1 VHPALIA
8 RYGSSTVETL
18 APLRERYGDF
28 EVWRSIDL
36 ARGPLLRRLLARYGL
51 AAPLFRIDDPAR
63 FVDSLEDTAHPETFW
78 AIFHGD
84 GAATRS

>member
-1 VHPALIA
+1 MHPALIA